1 MAIAGLVGTPAVADD
16 SHPVTILNI
25 HSDGA
30 AEFHSAKCSK
40 LKDGRFVA
48 TTKRVNGYK
57 LIDAF
62 EASVCTTSAQGRT

>member
-1 MAIAGLVGTPAVADD
+1 MVIAGLAGVPAAGDD
-16 SHPVTILNI
+16 SHSVTVLNI
-25 HSDGA
+25 HSDVA
-30 AEFHSAKCSK
+30 AEFHSAKCNK